1 MHISCILPKCR
12 VFGGCEPDPV
22 GVSAKLNHHLMVG
35 ATRTCD
41 SRESLVQVGKVA
53 GATWVSR
60 WCNSGQS
67 LVQLRAVA
75 GVTLARRNRPADSP
89 HLRVVKAMLAGR
101 VHDVAPEA
109 RKACDLTRYGS
120 RPQKARKELR

>member
-1 MHISCILPKCR
+1 
-12 VFGGCEPDPV
+12 
-22 GVSAKLNHHLMVG
+22 MVG

-60 WCNSGQS
+60 WCNLGKS

-89 HLRVVKAMLAGR
+89 HLHVVKAMLAGR